1 MFKHLRNQYSV
12 HRYTQREER
21 FERRK
26 KQMSYEN
33 ITKQQEK
40 RAIRVR
46 RVNGHTRYD
55 VKRAAALPHTL
66 KHAPKTFVWFWSML
80 IASIVFEII
89 GRTIGGLEQNA
100 TFDITLPFLII
111 TFTIGLFYATQRYR
125 YVKTHMRFIVA
136 RKKRHL
142 IKELLE
148 KRTECATLQGKER
161 AMLEDIQ
168 DNEAILFAPNLYEQV
183 YGAYRNDIVENEPMH
198 HNPFNEHVVTEQLE
212 TFKRFCQ
219 LEDNGQ
225 LHRYAAMMKR
235 TKRRTTKEFKNILR
249 DVFLNG
255 GYDRNEVI
263 KAKEGQIAILSNEG
277 LQWTGYDDL
286 DDRPLDSTNLEATDL
301 ESTNVGDIEQDK
313 PHHENVIPFPKTMD
327 LFPNGQEPIR
337 PKKPTST
344 K

>member
-1 MFKHLRNQYSV
+1 MFKHMLNQYSV
-12 HRYTQREER
+12 HRYNQREER

-26 KQMSYEN
+26 KQMTYEN

-46 RVNGHTRYD
+46 TVNGHTRYD
-55 VKRAAALPHTL
+55 VKRMAALPYTL
-66 KHAPKTFVWFWSML
+66 KHAPKTFIWFWFML
-80 IASIVFEII
+80 IASIVFEMI
-89 GRTIGGLEQNA
+89 GRTIGGLEKNA
-100 TFDITLPFLII
+100 TLDITLPFLIV
-111 TFTIGLFYATQRYR
+111 TFAIGLFYATQRYR
-125 YVKTHMRFIVA
+125 YVRTHMRFIVA
-136 RKKRHL
+136 RKKQHL
-142 IKELLE
+142 VKELLA
-148 KRTECATLQGKER
+148 KRTEQTTLQAKER
-161 AMLEDIQ
+161 AMLEDVQ
-168 DNEAILFAPNLYEQV
+168 DNESILFAPSLYEQV
-183 YGAYRNDIVENEPMH
+183 YGAYRNDIVENEPMY

-225 LHRYAAMMKR
+225 LHRYANMMKKV
-235 TKRRTTKEFKNILR
+235 KRRTTKEFKNILR

-263 KAKEGQIAILSNEG
+263 TAKEGQIAILANEG
-277 LQWTGYDDL
+277 LKWTGYDDL
-286 DDRPLDSTNLEATDL
+286 GDAPFESANLEP
-301 ESTNVGDIEQDK
+301 TNVDDKEDDK
-313 PHHENVIPFPKTMD
+313 PHHENVIPFPKPMD